1 MIFVLNKRLDAIKE
15 NYYIN
20 HNEELYK
27 EQCAKTLYLPDKL
40 VAFCKE
46 HEIEIRQFSS
56 KNEPSQTWY
65 FYFKKFSLGNFE
77 SNYST
82 EFVLSKLADIFL
94 IRHLIKIPLRDPK
107 TIPPSILSDSDEPFC
122 FMQADFEAMVMETFQ
137 TERSYSRL
145 SISKSEEE
153 VEGFVIMDD
162 DNNYSSPIQTF
173 SLAFLDLFEENLRID
188 R

>member
-1 MIFVLNKRLDAIKE
+1 MLNKRLDVIKK

-46 HEIEIRQFSS
+46 HEIEIRLFSS
-56 KNEPSQTWY
+56 ENGPSQTWY
-65 FYFKKFSLGNFE
+65 FYFKKFSLGDFE

-94 IRHLIKIPLRDPK
+94 IRHLIEIPLKDPQRLF
-107 TIPPSILSDSDEPFC
+107 PSILSDSDEPFC
-122 FMQADFEAMVMETFQ
+122 FIQADFEAIMRETFQ
-137 TERSYSRL
+137 TEQSFSRM

-162 DNNYSSPIQTF
+162 DTKYSSPIQSF